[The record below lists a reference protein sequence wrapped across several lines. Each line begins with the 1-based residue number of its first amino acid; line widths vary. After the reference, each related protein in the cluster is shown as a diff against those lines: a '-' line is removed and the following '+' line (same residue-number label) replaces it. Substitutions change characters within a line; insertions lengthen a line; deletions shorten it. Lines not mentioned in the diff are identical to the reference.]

1 MDKKFSIYFSLLRFL
16 SLSLF
21 FLEPVHFDA
30 GKGGGKADAHIT
42 FTKQKLRSS
51 FFFLFI
57 FVFFT
62 YKQNEKLKSNDNI
75 LCYWVL
81 SEVYIC
87 SWHFLIFKNYSIVQL
102 KRFSKI
108 QPLEESIL

>member
-1 MDKKFSIYFSLLRFL
+1 MLFITLP
-16 SLSLF
+16 F
-21 FLEPVHFDA
+21 FLEPAHIDA

-42 FTKQKLRSS
+42 FTKQKLSS
-51 FFFLFI
+51 FFFFLFI
-57 FVFFT
+57 FVFVLFT

-87 SWHFLIFKNYSIVQL
+87 SWHFLILKNYSIVQL